1 MYVFPEVEAVQMS
14 DDDSPIIPEVVQM
27 LYKVK
32 PEGIVMTIFGVKVEL
47 EKREWGGQKFNL

>member
-1 MYVFPEVEAVQMS
+1 VQIS

-27 LYKVK
+27 LYKVN
-32 PEGIVMTIFGVKVEL
+32 PEGIVMRIFGVKVEL